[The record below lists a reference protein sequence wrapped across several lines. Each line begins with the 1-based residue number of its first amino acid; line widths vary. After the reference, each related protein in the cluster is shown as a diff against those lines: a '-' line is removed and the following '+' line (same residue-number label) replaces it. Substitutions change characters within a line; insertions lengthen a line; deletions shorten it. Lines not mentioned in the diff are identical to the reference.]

1 MQRKGRR
8 MKSEKIIFKGSQ
20 GFDLAAKLDMPD
32 GDMQACALFA
42 HCFTCGKD
50 LNAINRI
57 ARALADDGIGLFRFD
72 FTGLGLSNGD
82 FANTNFSSNVQDLI
96 TAADYMRD
104 AISAPSIM
112 IGHSLGGAAT
122 LVAAKYVPEVRA
134 VATIGAPFDSE
145 NVLKQFAN
153 DIDTI
158 EADGEAEVMLAGRPF
173 KMKKQFIEDA
183 RGQNV
188 ADHIGS
194 LKKPLLVMHSPIDET
209 VSIDHARKIYEAAK
223 HPKSYVS
230 LDKADH
236 LLMKNPA
243 DGKYAARVLS
253 AWASQYI

>member
-1 MQRKGRR
+1 
-8 MKSEKIIFKGSQ
+8 MKSEKVVFTGSQ
-20 GFDLAAKLDMPD
+20 GFELAARYDGPD
-32 GDMQACALFA
+32 DAPMATALFA

-57 ARALADDGIGLFRFD
+57 ARALAGDGIGMFRFD

-82 FANTNFSSNVQDLI
+82 FANTNFSSNVEDLVA
-96 TAADYMRD
+96 AADYMRGSL
-104 AISAPSIM
+104 SAPTIM

-122 LVAAKYVPEVRA
+122 LVAAGRVPEVKA

-145 NVLKQFAN
+145 NVLKQFKN

-158 EADGEAEVMLAGRPF
+158 EEDGEAEVMLAGRPF

-183 RGQNV
+183 RSQHIS
-188 ADHIGS
+188 DHIAS

-209 VSIDHARKIYEAAK
+209 VSVEHARRIYEAAK
-223 HPKSYVS
+223 HPKSFVS

-236 LLMKNPA
+236 LLMKNTA
-243 DGKYAARVLS
+243 DGQYVARVLS

>member
-1 MQRKGRR
+1 MIERHV
-8 MKSEKIIFKGSQ
+8 MKSEKVVFTGSQ
-20 GFDLAAKLDMPD
+20 GFELSARFDSPD
-32 GDMQACALFA
+32 ENIRACALFA

-57 ARALADDGIGLFRFD
+57 ARALAADGIGLFRFD

-82 FANTNFSSNVQDLI
+82 FANTNFSSNVDDLVV
-96 TAADYMRD
+96 AADYMRERL
-104 AISAPSIM
+104 SAPTIM

-122 LVAAKYVPEVRA
+122 LVAASQIPEVKA

-145 NVLKQFAN
+145 NVLKQFQN
-153 DIDTI
+153 DLDAI

-183 RGQNV
+183 RSQNV
-188 ADHIGS
+188 ADHIGA

-209 VSIDHARKIYEAAK
+209 VGIDHARKIYEAAK

-236 LLMKNPA
+236 LLMKNPS
-243 DGKYAARVLS
+243 DGQYVARVLS

>member
-1 MQRKGRR
+1 MP
-8 MKSEKIIFKGSQ
+8 SEKVNFKGSQ
-20 GFDLAAKLDMPD
+20 GFDLAAKLDKPE
-32 GDMQACALFA
+32 GDVRAYALFA

-57 ARALADDGIGLFRFD
+57 SRALAADGIAMFRFD

-96 TAADYMRD
+96 AAADFMREEY
-104 AISAPSIM
+104 AAPSLM

-122 LVAAKYVPEVRA
+122 LVAAGSVPEVTA
-134 VATIGAPFDSE
+134 VATIGAPHDSE
-145 NVLKQFAN
+145 NVLKQFKN
-153 DIDTI
+153 DLNAI
-158 EADGEAEVMLAGRPF
+158 ERDGEADVLLAGRPF

-188 ADHIGS
+188 SDHITR

-209 VSIDHARKIYEAAK
+209 VSIDHAGKIFGAAK
-223 HPKSYVS
+223 HPKSFVS

-236 LLMKNPA
+236 LLMKRA
-243 DGKYAARVLS
+243 EDGIYVARLLS
-253 AWASQYI
+253 AWASQYLD

>member
-1 MQRKGRR
+1 
-8 MKSEKIIFKGSQ
+8 MKSEKVVFTGSQ
-20 GFDLAAKLDMPD
+20 GFELAAKYDGPD
-32 GDMQACALFA
+32 EAPKATALFA

-57 ARALADDGIGLFRFD
+57 ARALAADGIGMFRFD

-82 FANTNFSSNVQDLI
+82 FANTNFSSNVEDLVA
-96 TAADYMRD
+96 AADYMRE
-104 AISAPSIM
+104 AMSAPTIM
-112 IGHSLGGAAT
+112 MGHSLGGAAT
-122 LVAAKYVPEVRA
+122 LVAAGRVPEVKA

-145 NVLKQFAN
+145 NVLKQFKN

-183 RGQNV
+183 RSQHV
-188 ADHIGS
+188 ADHIGA
-194 LKKPLLVMHSPIDET
+194 LKKPLLVMHSPIDDT
-209 VSIDHARKIYEAAK
+209 VSIDHARRIFEAAK
-223 HPKSYVS
+223 HPKSFVS

-236 LLMKNPA
+236 LLMKNAA
-243 DGKYAARVLS
+243 DGQYVARVLS